1 MSTVFEFSDEQREF
15 RDMLRRFVDAN
26 STEAMVRERMIE
38 ERGFDPVVWTEMAKQ
53 LGLQGLI
60 VPEAYGG
67 QGFGPVELAIVLE
80 EMGAALFCAPYFS
93 SAVLAVNTLL
103 LAGDEGAAR
112 DLLPGIASGELLVTL
127 AASEADGRW
136 DPPSVQM
143 TATHAATHAASCVGD
158 RFRLTGEKYY
168 VLDGQVADVLLVA
181 ARSEAGV
188 SVFRVAGDASG
199 LTRRS
204 VPTLD
209 PTRKLARIR
218 FDDVEATLVGEAGG
232 GVPILSRVVDRAI
245 VALAAEQ
252 VGGSQRCLDRSV
264 EYAQDRYQFG
274 RPIGSFQA
282 IKHKCADMLLEV
294 ESARSAAYYA
304 SFAAADGDAE
314 LGSLAPLAKACCS
327 EAFLHVAA
335 ENIQIHGG
343 IGFTWDHAAHL
354 YYRRA
359 KSSDLMFGDAAHQRE
374 RLAGCI
380 FTERLTER

>member
-1 MSTVFEFSDEQREF
+1 MSPVFEFSDEQREF
-15 RDMLRRFVDAN
+15 RDMVRRFVDAN

-38 ERGFDPVVWTEMAKQ
+38 GRGFDPVVWTEMAKQ

-67 QGFGPVELAIVLE
+67 QGFGPVELSIVLE

-93 SAVLAVNTLL
+93 SVVLAVNTLL
-103 LAGDEGAAR
+103 LAGDEVAAR

-127 AASEADGRW
+127 ASSEADGRW
-136 DPPSVQM
+136 GPESVQM
-143 TATHAATHAASCVGD
+143 VAIRAATRAGSCVGD

-168 VLDGQVADVLLVA
+168 VLDGHVADVLLVA
-181 ARSEAGV
+181 ARSQAGV
-188 SVFRVAGDASG
+188 SVFRVAGDAPG

-209 PTRKLARIR
+209 LTRKLARIR

-232 GVPILSRVVDRAI
+232 GGPILSRVLDRAI

-304 SFAAADGDAE
+304 SFAAAEGEAE

-343 IGFTWDHAAHL
+343 IGFTWEHSAHL

-380 FTERLTER
+380 GF